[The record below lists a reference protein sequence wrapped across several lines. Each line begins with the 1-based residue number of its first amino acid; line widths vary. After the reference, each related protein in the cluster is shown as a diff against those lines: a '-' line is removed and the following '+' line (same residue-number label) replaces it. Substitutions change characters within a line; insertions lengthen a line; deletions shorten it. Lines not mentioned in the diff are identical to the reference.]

1 MNTEPKQY
9 RTIGLKFKHITCAIT
24 CAIST
29 VYWVVT
35 GLVRTQR
42 FQNSP
47 PKISL
52 RIARARSA
60 PSALTLPAPPLR
72 SFRRQFISCIG
83 GASIAVVLS
92 VACSKFFFYY
102 FFVISILV
110 ILFSVRH
117 LKTLVRSFRSYL

>member
-42 FQNSP
+42 LQNSP
-47 PKISL
+47 PKISR

-60 PSALTLPAPPLR
+60 PSALTLPAPPSGVSADSSSHGHAEGNLR
-72 SFRRQFISCIG
+72 R
-83 GASIAVVLS
+83 APLTHHV
-92 VACSKFFFYY
+92 CSK
-102 FFVISILV
+102 VMR
-110 ILFSVRH
+110 VR
-117 LKTLVRSFRSYL
+117 LSPGLSDPGLRGRF